1 VTSRM
6 GLTNVVAT
14 IGNSLPARIGLP
26 LRARIGPR
34 LEPEL
39 GLVAQFVRPS
49 SVVVDVGANRGVYTY
64 FMSRAVGQG
73 GRVLAYEPQPDL
85 AAYVQAGMARA
96 HNVTVRPVALGE
108 RLGTAELTIPSR
120 DGRPEQ
126 GWATLRANVGPGRKA
141 VVDVTTLDDELS
153 DDDVSFIKIDV
164 EGFELQVIQGA
175 RQLLRRTRPVVLL
188 EIEYLWCGN
197 SAAGTLGVFEDLG
210 YSVWAVDAQR
220 ANSIVQIPWRRL
232 EPVASMNEVI
242 AGQRTYNFLFRPEES
257 L

>member
-1 VTSRM
+1 M

-26 LRARIGPR
+26 LRSRIGPR

-39 GLVAQFVRPS
+39 ALVAQFVRPG

-64 FMSRAVGQG
+64 FMSRAVGPR

-108 RLGTAELTIPSR
+108 QLGTAELTIPSR
-120 DGRPEQ
+120 DGRPEP

-141 VVDVTTLDDELS
+141 VVDVTTLDDELP
-153 DDDVSFIKIDV
+153 DDDVSFMKIDV

-175 RQLLRRTRPVVLL
+175 RKLLQRARPVVLL
-188 EIEYLWCGN
+188 EIEYLWSGD
-197 SAAGTLGVFEDLG
+197 SATGTLGVFEDLG
-210 YSVWAVDAQR
+210 YTVWAVDVQH
-220 ANSIVQIPWRRL
+220 ANSLLQIPWRGL
-232 EPVASMNEVI
+232 EPVQNMNEVL
-242 AGQRTYNFLFRPEES
+242 AGQRTYNFLFRPHETQ
-257 L
+257 